1 MQRKYTFTT
10 LLTLFF
16 LFVSTALFAQMS
28 DQQVMQEVMKYNN
41 QGMSQQ
47 QIFLELSKKGVTATQ
62 LQRIREQYN
71 QGNSPTSPVESKNDA
86 QQGLS
91 RILPDIQPAE
101 RIIPT
106 TPSLPESV
114 FSDRIFSPG
123 KT

>member
-62 LQRIREQYN
+62 LQRIRER
-71 QGNSPTSPVESKNDA
+71 SDA
-86 QQGLS
+86 KLFP
-91 RILPDIQPAE
+91 R
-101 RIIPT
+101 
-106 TPSLPESV
+106 
-114 FSDRIFSPG
+114 
-123 KT
+123 